1 MHVDI
6 VQHST
11 TSNADSRAMHIVRE
25 QHRITS
31 NAGCVPP
38 DLVWGGLAVLPRG
51 APKPPNIAQGRPI
64 LNIVVHCVAR
74 QSQVPAVTLCFLD
87 GNRTV
92 TVQSSTA
99 VQPAIKKITEQ
110 SMPSFQNPISLIK

>member
-1 MHVDI
+1 MHAVT
-6 VQHST
+6 VQLST
-11 TSNADSRAMHIVRE
+11 TSNADSRDMHTVRE
-25 QHRITS
+25 QHSITS

-64 LNIVVHCVAR
+64 LNIVVYCVAR
-74 QSQVPAVTLCFLD
+74 QSQVPAVSLCFLD

-92 TVQSSTA
+92 TVQCSTYSSTA
-99 VQPAIKKITEQ
+99 SNKENHRTNCAFLSKSHFTD
-110 SMPSFQNPISLIK
+110 